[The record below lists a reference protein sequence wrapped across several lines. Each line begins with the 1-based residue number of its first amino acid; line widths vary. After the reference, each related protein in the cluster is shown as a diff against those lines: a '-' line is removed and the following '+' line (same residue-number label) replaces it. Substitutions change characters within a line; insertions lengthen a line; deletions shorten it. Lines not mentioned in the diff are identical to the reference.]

1 MSFINSSIFK
11 NMAIKDANKEI
22 VVTNTDN
29 SNNVSFHSSSSD
41 ENVDTVSIKNILNKA
56 SNMDLNI
63 CSFNNNIL
71 SPVITINNNN
81 KNCIFKTGLNMND
94 NIISNVGYPDAN
106 GDALNLE
113 YYNDWTPTDL
123 GDMTDND
130 KLYTTKKSYVD
141 TGSGFDTSSDL
152 CLEIGE
158 ESSISSAND
167 EVYPIIKIHPPYS
180 TAGPWLN
187 YVQDSSIGGS
197 TVSYLGWAWNN
208 QAIYEIDSNKN
219 AIFHGKIGIGVANPS
234 KNLQVSGYIG
244 VTGFSTSVNSID
256 FLVYAHD
263 SVFGPG
269 TRTIKFYTNGA
280 WSFNS
285 PATLKIGTGIVHTSG
300 GSSGTDE
307 VNVEI
312 YGSLKVNGSSVS
324 SDDRIKIDEELILD
338 ATNILLR
345 LRPQKYKKYTLS
357 NLEDVKEYIENK
369 KDHCI
374 IESGLIAQ
382 EIFYEVPELRFLIS
396 NTIDTNKDDET
407 PRNFSDIKNDPDYS
421 NWPDEIAS
429 VNYTGLIP
437 YLIRGFQE
445 QNNEINTLKT
455 KVSELENKNIELET
469 KLNDLYSIVNELKS
483 N

>member
-81 KNCIFKTGLNMND
+81 KNCEIKTGLNMND

-123 GDMTDND
+123 SEMTDND

-219 AIFHGKIGIGVANPS
+219 VFFHGNVGIGVANPS

-263 SVFGPG
+263 SAFGPG

-285 PATLKIGTGIVHTSG
+285 PATLKIGTGIVHTGG

-483 N
+483 K

>member
-81 KNCIFKTGLNMND
+81 KNCVFKTGLNMND

-219 AIFHGKIGIGVANPS
+219 FIFHGNIQTENITTKCIGAATGNQTAGLVIVKENTTSNYHRLSWYDTVAHA
-234 KNLQVSGYIG
+234 KADTGQGRMAYIE
-244 VTGFSTSVNSID
+244 VNS
-256 FLVYAHD
+256 
-263 SVFGPG
+263 
-269 TRTIKFYTNGA
+269 TNTSMYFHLHPPTGSSSSKLFEFTA
-280 WSFNS
+280 
-285 PATLKIGTGIVHTSG
+285 PLKVHGIVTAN
-300 GSSGTDE
+300 GT
-307 VNVEI
+307 V
-312 YGSLKVNGSSVS
+312 LS
-324 SDDRIKIDEELILD
+324 SDDRLKINEELIQN
-338 ATNILLR
+338 ATNTLLK
-345 LRPQKYKKYTLS
+345 LRPQIYDKKEELNSAKT
-357 NLEDVKEYIENK
+357 K
-369 KDHCI
+369 K
-374 IESGLIAQ
+374 ESGLIVQ
-382 EIFYEVPELRFLIS
+382 EIYYEAPELRYLI
-396 NTIDTNKDDET
+396 NIPVDATLIDDNKY
-407 PRNFSDIKNDPDYS
+407 RNFDDIRNDPDYS
-421 NWPDEIAS
+421 NWGTSPAHL
-429 VNYTGLIP
+429 NYTGLIT
-437 YLIRGFQE
+437 YLIQGFKE

-469 KLNDLYSIVNELKS
+469 KLNDLYSIVNELKT

>member
-81 KNCIFKTGLNMND
+81 NCEIKTSLNMND

-130 KLYTTKKSYVD
+130 EIYASREWLQEQISFTKKSYVD

-167 EVYPIIKIHPPYS
+167 EVYPIIKIHPPNS
-180 TAGPWLN
+180 ALGPWLN
-187 YVQDSSIGGS
+187 YVQDSVIDSQL
-197 TVSYLGWAWNN
+197 VSYLGWAWNN

-219 AIFHGKIGIGVANPS
+219 AIFHGDIQTGNITTSGNIGASGNATINSWALVGGPSSNNP
-234 KNLQVSGYIG
+234 YI
-244 VTGFSTSVNSID
+244 
-256 FLVYAHD
+256 
-263 SVFGPG
+263 
-269 TRTIKFYTNGA
+269 TIQTDAFQTY
-280 WSFNS
+280 
-285 PATLKIGTGIVHTSG
+285 ATLYFACWYCAVGTAHSHPYIRHQSHHSIPGLESNVSI
-300 GSSGTDE
+300 SS
-307 VNVEI
+307 
-312 YGSLKVNGSSVS
+312 S

-338 ATNILLR
+338 ATNTLLK
-345 LRPQKYKKYTLS
+345 LRPQKYKKFTA
-357 NLEDVKEYIENK
+357 ETIEKSQEHIKNK
-369 KDHCI
+369 STSYI

-382 EIFYEVPELRFLIS
+382 EIFYEVPELRFLLT
-396 NTIDTNKDDET
+396 NTIDESKIDKT
-407 PRNFSDIKNDPDYS
+407 PKNFSDIKNDPDYS
-421 NWPDEIAS
+421 NWSNHIS
-429 VNYTGLIP
+429 TVNYTGLIP
-437 YLIRGFQE
+437 YLIQGFKE

>member
-81 KNCIFKTGLNMND
+81 KNCVFKTGLNMND

-106 GDALNLE
+106 GDAVNLE

-123 GDMTDND
+123 SDMTDNN

-167 EVYPIIKIHPPYS
+167 TVYPIIKIHPPYS
-180 TAGPWLN
+180 TLGPWLN
-187 YVQDSSIGGS
+187 YVQDSSISGS

-208 QAIYEIDSNKN
+208 QVIYEIDSNKN
-219 AIFHGKIGIGVANPS
+219 TIFHGNVGIGISNPS
-234 KNLQVSGYIG
+234 KKLEVSGYIG
-244 VTGFSTSVNSID
+244 TDAFGTSVNSIN
-256 FLVYAHD
+256 FLVYGHD
-263 SVFGPG
+263 SPFQPG
-269 TRTIKFYTNGA
+269 TRTINFYTNGA

-285 PATLKIGTGIVHTSG
+285 PATLKIGSGVVHSG
-300 GSSGTDE
+300 GGISATDE

-312 YGSLKVNGSSVS
+312 YGSLKVNGSSIS
-324 SDDRIKIDEELILD
+324 SDDRIKIDEELIVD

-357 NLEDVKEYIENK
+357 NLEDVKEYIKNK
-369 KDHCI
+369 KEHCI
-374 IESGLIAQ
+374 FESGLIAQ
-382 EIFYEVPELRFLIS
+382 EIFYEVPELRFLLT
-396 NTIDTNKDDET
+396 NTIDESKIDKT

-437 YLIRGFQE
+437 YLIKGFQE

-469 KLNDLYSIVNELKS
+469 KLNDLYSIVNELKT

>member
-81 KNCIFKTGLNMND
+81 KNCVFKTGLNMND

-123 GDMTDND
+123 SEMTDND

-167 EVYPIIKIHPPYS
+167 EVYPIIKIHPPNS

-208 QAIYEIDSNKN
+208 QAIYEIDSNKK
-219 AIFHGKIGIGVANPS
+219 AIFHGKVSIGSTVATTVENNNTTEELHIIGN
-234 KNLQVSGYIG
+234 
-244 VTGFSTSVNSID
+244 
-256 FLVYAHD
+256 
-263 SVFGPG
+263 
-269 TRTIKFYTNGA
+269 
-280 WSFNS
+280 
-285 PATLKIGTGIVHTSG
+285 LKIGGNYTYERITAGNLDIHTNTCDFYVAG
-300 GSSGTDE
+300 GQNQYFMNGSTQAMLLNSSGLF
-307 VNVEI
+307 V
-312 YGSLKVNGSSVS
+312 YGSQVS
-324 SDDRIKIDEELILD
+324 SDDRLKINEELIIN
-338 ATNILLR
+338 ATNILLK
-345 LRPQKYKKYTLS
+345 LRPQIYDKKNSLS
-357 NLEDVKEYIENK
+357 GSEIKKEA
-369 KDHCI
+369 
-374 IESGLIAQ
+374 GLIVQ
-382 EIFYEVPELRFLIS
+382 EIYYEAPELRYLIS
-396 NTIDTNKDDET
+396 IPDDATLIDDNKY
-407 PRNFSDIKNDPDYS
+407 RNFDDIRNDPDYS
-421 NWPDEIAS
+421 NWGTSPAHL
-429 VNYTGLIP
+429 NYTGLIP
-437 YLIRGFQE
+437 YLIQGFKE